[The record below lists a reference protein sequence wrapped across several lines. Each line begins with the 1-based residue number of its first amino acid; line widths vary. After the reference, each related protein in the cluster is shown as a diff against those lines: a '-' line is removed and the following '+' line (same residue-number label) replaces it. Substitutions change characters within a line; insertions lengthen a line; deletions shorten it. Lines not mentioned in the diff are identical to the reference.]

1 MTAKE
6 LAGAALVVGA
16 LVATAVVLIDD
27 ETKPLQSER
36 VVGLSKLSV
45 LRDGGKAYVVEVEVD
60 AGAGRSRVE
69 LRTTAPGC
77 VRRPKGAPV
86 ASCMRRERLS
96 DGGLGAG
103 RDFGD
108 LNRFV
113 VSEAVGAGCEA
124 VACSVYAGEDA
135 EAKEDDVV
143 RKLLDAGALSRDGGG
158 R

>member
-6 LAGAALVVGA
+6 LAGVTLVVGA

-27 ETKPLQSER
+27 DTKPLATER
-36 VVGLSKLSV
+36 VVGLTKLSV

-60 AGAGRSRVE
+60 AGAGRTRVE
-69 LRTTAPGC
+69 LRSTAPGC

-86 ASCMRRERLS
+86 ASCRRRERLP
-96 DGGLGAG
+96 DGGLGAA

-108 LNRFV
+108 LNRFAV
-113 VSEAVGAGCEA
+113 GEAAGAGCEA

-135 EAKEDDVV
+135 DADEGERV
-143 RKLLDAGALSRDGGG
+143 RVARDGGV